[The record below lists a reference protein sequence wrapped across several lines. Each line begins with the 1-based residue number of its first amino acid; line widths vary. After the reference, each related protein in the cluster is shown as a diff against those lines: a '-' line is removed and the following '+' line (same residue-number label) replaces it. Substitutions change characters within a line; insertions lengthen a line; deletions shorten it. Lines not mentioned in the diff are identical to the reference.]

1 MLKGLKQSRTTLAI
15 TLLALLSSASVI
27 ANTESCHVRITGTV
41 PEGIPLDN
49 LFVSASYEHQFPI
62 TTRTFSV
69 CASKQELNVNGTFIP
84 NSRLSLSYK
93 VDGIPKGVFDAS
105 LFVQTKEVEL
115 SDISGMAMTAC
126 DRRCNYYQYQKMLSS
141 ELVANAVIE
150 HTAAFAKISDD
161 DIEAKIAIN
170 SATQSGLDKA
180 FKGERPIQSIIAKED
195 SSDTPDPYSGSS
207 YWLLKPDNT
216 KMGQFKDRFATGVKE
231 AKFEELKLRNL
242 AEKYKSEFAP
252 FLQGG
257 FKSWAEQVNA
267 VDQFV
272 DILNKSGSETELKM
286 ALLLKKTVVD
296 AEQYYQDYVSNKGD
310 TPLEDLNHAKQSFD
324 LLLANW
330 TISAYLNYKNEQVFS
345 ALFSERFKRE
355 DVPNISRESDK
366 ALSQLMFMPGYF
378 AMMNIEKGYEN
389 IQRNY
394 YGLLN
399 DSATEYHFK
408 DELHSVS
415 FIYEEGAWR
424 LDHVSQ
430 IPMNH
435 YEIL

>member
-1 MLKGLKQSRTTLAI
+1 MSKGLKKSSTTLAI

-27 ANTESCHVRITGTV
+27 ANPDSCHVRITGTV

-49 LFVSASYEHQFPI
+49 LFVSASYDHRFHI

-69 CASKQELNVNGTFIP
+69 CASKQDLKVNGTFIP
-84 NSRLSLSYK
+84 NTRLSLSYK
-93 VDGIPKGVFDAS
+93 VDGMPKGVFDAS

-115 SDISGMAMTAC
+115 SDISGMALTAC
-126 DRRCNYYQYQKMLSS
+126 DHRCNYYQYQKMLSS
-141 ELVANAVIE
+141 ELVANAVTE
-150 HTAAFAKISDD
+150 HASAFAKIADD
-161 DIEAKIAIN
+161 DIQAKIAIH

-180 FKGERPIQSIIAKED
+180 FKGERLVKSIIAKENP
-195 SSDTPDPYSGSS
+195 SDTPGPYSGSS
-207 YWLLKPDNT
+207 YGLLKPQNT
-216 KMGQFKDRFATGVKE
+216 KMGQFTDRFTTGVKE
-231 AKFEELKLRNL
+231 ANFDELKLRTL
-242 AEKYKSEFAP
+242 GEKYKSEFTP
-252 FLQGG
+252 FLRGA
-257 FKSWAEQVNA
+257 FKSWDEQVYA

-272 DILNKSGSETELKM
+272 DILNKSGSETEIKM
-286 ALLLKKTVVD
+286 ALLLKKTVAD

-310 TPLEDLNHAKQSFD
+310 TPFEGLNHAKQSFD

-330 TISAYLNYKNEQVFS
+330 TISAYLNYKDEQAFS

-355 DVPNISRESDK
+355 DVPNMSRESDK
-366 ALSQLMFMPGYF
+366 ALSQLMYMPGYF
-378 AMMNIEKGYEN
+378 AMMNIEKAYEN

>member
-1 MLKGLKQSRTTLAI
+1 
-15 TLLALLSSASVI
+15 
-27 ANTESCHVRITGTV
+27 
-41 PEGIPLDN
+41 
-49 LFVSASYEHQFPI
+49 
-62 TTRTFSV
+62 
-69 CASKQELNVNGTFIP
+69 
-84 NSRLSLSYK
+84 
-93 VDGIPKGVFDAS
+93 
-105 LFVQTKEVEL
+105 
-115 SDISGMAMTAC
+115 
-126 DRRCNYYQYQKMLSS
+126 
-141 ELVANAVIE
+141 
-150 HTAAFAKISDD
+150 
-161 DIEAKIAIN
+161 
-170 SATQSGLDKA
+170 
-180 FKGERPIQSIIAKED
+180 
-195 SSDTPDPYSGSS
+195 
-207 YWLLKPDNT
+207 
-216 KMGQFKDRFATGVKE
+216 
-231 AKFEELKLRNL
+231 
-242 AEKYKSEFAP
+242 
-252 FLQGG
+252 
-257 FKSWAEQVNA
+257 
-267 VDQFV
+267 
-272 DILNKSGSETELKM
+272 M
-286 ALLLKKTVVD
+286 ALLLRQTVAD

-310 TPLEDLNHAKQSFD
+310 TPFEDLNHAKQSFD

-330 TISAYLNYKNEQVFS
+330 TISAYLNYKDEQVFS